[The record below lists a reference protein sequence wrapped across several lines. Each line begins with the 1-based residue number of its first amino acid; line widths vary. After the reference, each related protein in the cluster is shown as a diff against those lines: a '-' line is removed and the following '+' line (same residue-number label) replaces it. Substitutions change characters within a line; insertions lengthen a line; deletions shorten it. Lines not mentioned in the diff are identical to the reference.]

1 MREKSLVFEPLLELD
16 LRETDDSRERVK
28 AICLPLF
35 LSLSYTG
42 SGVIFFIHPV
52 KYIQTVLC
60 LYIFTRFY
68 FFIFYFVSYSNEVMR
83 PIFKMVA
90 YIFDTDC

>member
-42 SGVIFFIHPV
+42 SGVIFFYTSSQVYSDSVMFMYFH
-52 KYIQTVLC
+52 TVLFLNFLFC
-60 LYIFTRFY
+60 QLL
-68 FFIFYFVSYSNEVMR
+68 
-83 PIFKMVA
+83 K
-90 YIFDTDC
+90 